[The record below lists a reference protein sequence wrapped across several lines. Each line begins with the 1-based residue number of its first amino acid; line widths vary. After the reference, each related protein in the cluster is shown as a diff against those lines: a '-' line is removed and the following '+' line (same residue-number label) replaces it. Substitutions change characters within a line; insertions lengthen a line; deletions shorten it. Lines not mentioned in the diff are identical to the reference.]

1 MAKITVEE
9 VAPEAPAHE
18 AADARGRKIALR
30 KLNAL
35 DRMRLSELVGG
46 ENAKNEAYMTYATL
60 AYHVASIDGDA
71 VPKPATKAQLEA
83 LVQRLDEDGLAAA
96 VKALPGLY
104 PEAAESEE
112 LLKNES
118 GTPAS

>member
-1 MAKITVEE
+1 MAKITIEE
-9 VAPEAPAHE
+9 TPAAAAAHE
-18 AADARGRKIALR
+18 ATDPRGRKVALR

-35 DRMRLSELVGG
+35 DRMRLTELVGG

-60 AYHVASIDGDA
+60 AYHVAGIDGDV

-96 VKALPGLY
+96 VQALPGLY
-104 PEAAESEE
+104 PDAAAAEA
-112 LLKNES
+112 LLKNAS